1 MSDYNFDLNGK
12 RIWVA
17 GHRGM
22 VGAAIVRRLASEDC
36 EVLSAGRDD
45 VDLTR
50 QDEVEA
56 WMRANQPDTIF
67 IAAAKVGGIVA
78 NDTLP
83 ADFLYENM
91 MIEANIIHAAHLC
104 DVDRILFLGSSC
116 IYPRM
121 AEQPMKEEALLTGP
135 LEPTNEWYAIAKIA
149 GIKLCQAYR
158 KQFGRHYISA
168 QPTNLYGP
176 HDNFH
181 LQHSHVIPALI
192 LKAHN
197 AKLAKQEEVVVWG
210 SGKPY
215 REFLYVDD
223 LADALVFLMK
233 SYDEALHINVGTGEE
248 VTIGEL
254 AQSVIEAVRFEGKLV
269 FDTSRPDGPPRKLMD
284 SSRLLSMGWRPKIS
298 LQDGLALAYQW
309 FLKNKNSDAGI
320 REK

>member
-1 MSDYNFDLNGK
+1 
-12 RIWVA
+12 
-17 GHRGM
+17 M
-22 VGAAIVRRLASEDC
+22 VGAAIVRRLELENC
-36 EVLSAGRDD
+36 EILIAKREE

-50 QDEVEA
+50 QSEVET
-56 WMRANQPDTIF
+56 WMQINKPDAIF

-83 ADFLYENM
+83 AEFLYENM
-91 MIEANIIHAAHLC
+91 MIEANVIHAAHQC
-104 DVDRILFLGSSC
+104 DVGRILFLGSSC

-158 KQFGRHYISA
+158 KQYGRHYISA

-176 HDNFH
+176 YDNFH
-181 LQHSHVIPALI
+181 LEHSHVIPALI

-197 AKLAKQEEVVVWG
+197 AKIAGDPKMEVWG

-223 LADALVFLMK
+223 LADALAFLMQH
-233 SYDEALHINVGTGEE
+233 YDDAMHINVGTGEE
-248 VTIGEL
+248 VTIGDL
-254 AQSVIEAVRFEGKLV
+254 AKTVINAVGYKGELV
-269 FDTSRPDGPPRKLMD
+269 FDTSRPDGTPRKLMD
-284 SSRLLSMGWRPKIS
+284 SSRLLGLGWRPKI
-298 LQDGLALAYQW
+298 GLEEGLKLAYQW
-309 FLKNKNSDAGI
+309 YLENSNTVRTA
-320 REK
+320 